1 MLPSK
6 QMEWYSESR
15 YTEDDPRGK
24 EERKMAYRK
33 EKKNKVILDLNAKRK
48 ILAFLIF
55 PQYRM
60 SYDILNVG
68 AGF

>member
-1 MLPSK
+1 MIQGAK
-6 QMEWYSESR
+6 K
-15 YTEDDPRGK
+15 K
-24 EERKMAYRK
+24 ERWLIERQ
-33 EKKNKVILDLNAKRK
+33 KNKVILDLNAKRK

-68 AGF
+68 AEF